1 MASWVFMGIILALHD
16 LFTAMWIGGM
26 LALFLAVLPA
36 VRKTIEK
43 EQERKKLLE
52 NIKKKL
58 SITTYISII
67 GLIITGLPLGKASP
81 NFSGLMS
88 FSTNYGVMLSIKH
101 IIVLL
106 MVITALFRSIFI
118 KKISFKNKKT
128 AEKLNF
134 VLLIVNIIF
143 GITVLVLSGL
153 IARIPV
159 G

>member
-1 MASWVFMGIILALHD
+1 
-16 LFTAMWIGGM
+16 
-26 LALFLAVLPA
+26 
-36 VRKTIEK
+36 
-43 EQERKKLLE
+43 
-52 NIKKKL
+52 
-58 SITTYISII
+58 
-67 GLIITGLPLGKASP
+67 
-81 NFSGLMS
+81 MS